1 MPRIM
6 QLVPI
11 DGRLGVV
18 LDVPS
23 SLGGSVSIYTEDEI
37 SALLAVEREACAK
50 IVDDLSSAY
59 VCASDDDSTDACIGR
74 ALRRVAEHIR
84 NRSN

>member
-50 IVDDLSSAY
+50 IADGELMEVYTAGEERIAKS
-59 VCASDDDSTDACIGR
+59 I
-74 ALRRVAEHIR
+74 AEQIR
-84 NRSN
+84 KRT